1 MQEHPPLA
9 TSLPRVAPER
19 RHLPASLCLY
29 CGSSTR
35 APASHLA
42 LARSLGQLLAKEG
55 IALIFGGGRIGLM
68 GAAAEAALAAGGAV
82 IGIIP
87 NFLLRREV
95 AHDRLTELVV
105 TDSMHERKRLM
116 AERSEAFCILPG
128 GLGTLDET
136 FEILTWAQLGLHAK
150 PIVLL
155 NHEGYWD
162 PLIELIDRLVANRY
176 VRPEH
181 RALLRVAPDLAA
193 LLPLLAR
200 LPQDTGIE
208 DLDRV

>member
-1 MQEHPPLA
+1 M
-9 TSLPRVAPER
+9 PRIAPHR
-19 RHLPASLCLY
+19 LNLPATLCLY
-29 CGSSTR
+29 CGSSTK
-35 APASHLA
+35 APPGHVA
-42 LARSLGQLLAKEG
+42 LARSLGQLLARNG
-55 IALIFGGGRIGLM
+55 IALVFGGGRIGLM
-68 GAAAEAALAAGGAV
+68 GAAAEAALAAGGKV

-87 NFLLRREV
+87 DFLLRREV
-95 AHDRLTELVV
+95 AHDHLSELVV
-105 TDSMHERKRLM
+105 TDSMHDRKRLM
-116 AERSEAFCILPG
+116 AERAEAFCILPG

-162 PLIELIDRLVANRY
+162 PLLELIDRLVANRY

-181 RALLRVAPDLAA
+181 RALLRVAPDLEA

-200 LPQDTGIE
+200 LPPDTGIE

>member
-1 MQEHPPLA
+1 LSARRPP
-9 TSLPRVAPER
+9 AP
-19 RHLPASLCLY
+19 
-29 CGSSTR
+29 
-35 APASHLA
+35 
-42 LARSLGQLLAKEG
+42 
-55 IALIFGGGRIGLM
+55 
-68 GAAAEAALAAGGAV
+68 
-82 IGIIP
+82 
-87 NFLLRREV
+87 
-95 AHDRLTELVV
+95 HDHLTELVI
-105 TDSMHERKRLM
+105 TETMHERKRLM
-116 AERSEAFCILPG
+116 AERAEAFCVLPG

-176 VRPEH
+176 VSPQH

-200 LPQDTGIE
+200 APQDPGVE